1 MPGATRIGPRRPR
14 KVYLAEWREHR
25 GLTQKQLGGRLGV
38 TDMTVSRWEKG
49 RALVNTNV
57 LAAIAEALSLEPQD
71 LYRHPDQPSA
81 DALLRGQ
88 PQDVKEQAFRLIE
101 AIRKAN

>member
-1 MPGATRIGPRRPR
+1 MAGKSRIGPRRR
-14 KVYLAEWREHR
+14 RRIYLAEWRESR
-25 GLTQKQLGGRLGV
+25 ALSQKRLGDRLGV
-38 TDMTVSRWEKG
+38 SDMTVSRWETG
-49 RALVNTNV
+49 RALLSTDV
-57 LAAIAEALSLEPQD
+57 LAAISEALDIEPMD

-88 PQDVKEQAFRLIE
+88 PAEIRDQAISIIK